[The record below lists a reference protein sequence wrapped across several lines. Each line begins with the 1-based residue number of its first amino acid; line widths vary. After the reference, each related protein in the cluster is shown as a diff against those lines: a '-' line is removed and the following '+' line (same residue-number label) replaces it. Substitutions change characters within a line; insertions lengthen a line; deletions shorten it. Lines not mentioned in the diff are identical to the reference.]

1 MPKFSN
7 PKPARPSS
15 ITYDVGVYDDHT
27 EVFWLNELIHRE
39 DGPAITKR
47 APEVDPETGHY
58 KITEELYYFEGKQ
71 VNNLDTLLQLVKN
84 KYGEK

>member
-1 MPKFSN
+1 MANSKSS
-7 PKPARPSS
+7 RPTS

-27 EVFWLNELIHRE
+27 EVFFLNEVIHRE

-47 APEVDPETGHY
+47 SPGIDPKTGHY
-58 KITEELYYFEGKQ
+58 KIAEELYYFEGKQ
-71 VNNLDTLLQLVKN
+71 VDDLDTLLQLVKN

>member
-27 EVFWLNELIHRE
+27 EVFCLNELIHRE

-47 APEVDPETGHY
+47 APELTPKRVT
-58 KITEELYYFEGKQ
+58 TR
-71 VNNLDTLLQLVKN
+71 LLRNFTILREN
-84 KYGEK
+84 R